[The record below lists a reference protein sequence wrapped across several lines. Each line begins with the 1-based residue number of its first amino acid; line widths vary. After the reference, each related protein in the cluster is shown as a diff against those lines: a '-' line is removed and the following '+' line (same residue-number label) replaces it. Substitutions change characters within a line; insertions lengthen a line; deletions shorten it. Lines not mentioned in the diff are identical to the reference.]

1 MQICRVLTFLFSGA
15 GYPSLETTKVSAY
28 TVFFGSRNRLNSIS
42 RSSHITLGID
52 IHIHHHQAFSKKYSI
67 LRQMTT
73 NVNGQ
78 TEQLQTVLLV
88 ARSPSAAERPRRTE
102 TEADN
107 NM

>member
-1 MQICRVLTFLFSGA
+1 
-15 GYPSLETTKVSAY
+15 
-28 TVFFGSRNRLNSIS
+28 
-42 RSSHITLGID
+42 
-52 IHIHHHQAFSKKYSI
+52 
-67 LRQMTT
+67 MTT